1 MPYFYLP
8 YFTYQPYITNLG
20 KVTYHLIFTYT
31 LALPLPLPKFYL
43 IYNLRLIYIS
53 KLFLP
58 PNSTDRL
65 LTAPV
70 KAVRIS
76 RRHLHSASCQD
87 PVRKPLGLLGPLGP
101 LGLSGQL
108 GQLV

>member
-58 PNSTDRL
+58 PNSTNR
-65 LTAPV
+65 
-70 KAVRIS
+70 AVRIS
-76 RRHLHSASCQD
+76 RRHSHSASCQE
-87 PVRKPLGLLGPLGP
+87 PVRRPLGPPGP
-101 LGLSGQL
+101 LGLSGPLVQL
-108 GQLV
+108 GQSG